1 MKNANIPI
9 AAANLSL
16 RTHTLFEFTPED
28 WHELWMKQH
37 RLSGCTTDPSME
49 NDRTGTH
56 IVGWNA
62 KGPTAAQLKDFEE
75 IKAQLMQ
82 LYRLLRQRLLKGEI
96 ACTPTEGAC
105 QFCDFGSIC
114 RYSGQLYKRN
124 ITSEELKKE
133 REVHAEM
140 EPGTTGSD

>member
-1 MKNANIPI
+1 MAEFIFRHIPEYI
-9 AAANLSL
+9 DVIHSQGELQLCIKILSDSYIQS
-16 RTHTLFEFTPED
+16 RRFFKVFQE
-28 WHELWMKQH
+28 KQ
-37 RLSGCTTDPSME
+37 
-49 NDRTGTH
+49 
-56 IVGWNA
+56 VG
-62 KGPTAAQLKDFEE
+62 
-75 IKAQLMQ
+75 
-82 LYRLLRQRLLKGEI
+82 LRQRLLKGEI